1 MNTTTKCTTTG
12 STTVTSTSTAAATTS
27 KNSSRH
33 PHPHPTTRRVRTSTV
48 YSTTVQTIT
57 SCAPGIKNC
66 PGHVVTRT
74 IAISTTICPVSTDG
88 PEPTHPGGGAGW
100 PKPSSEP
107 SRGPGPHSWGPK
119 PSGEP
124 SRGPGPHSWGPKPSG
139 EPSRGPGPNSG
150 GPKPSITNTPFSTV
164 TIPKGQDRPTGLP
177 HHVDDEPVNSV
188 TGNKPAGASAPAG
201 GPPAAQVTD
210 VPAGHGGPHAT
221 GSASKPVA
229 TAGANRNGA
238 ATLVFSGVV
247 AMALL
252 AL

>member
-12 STTVTSTSTAAATTS
+12 SATVTSTSSAAATTS

-107 SRGPGPHSWGPK
+107 SRGPGS
-119 PSGEP
+119 
-124 SRGPGPHSWGPKPSG
+124 HSWGPKPSG

-150 GPKPSITNTPFSTV
+150 GPKPSIINTPFSTV

-188 TGNKPAGASAPAG
+188 TGNKPAGASAPVR

>member
-88 PEPTHPGGGAGW
+88 PEPTYPGGGAGW

-107 SRGPGPHSWGPK
+107 SRGPGP
-119 PSGEP
+119 
-124 SRGPGPHSWGPKPSG
+124 
-139 EPSRGPGPNSG
+139 NSG
-150 GPKPSITNTPFSTV
+150 GPKPSITNAPFSTV